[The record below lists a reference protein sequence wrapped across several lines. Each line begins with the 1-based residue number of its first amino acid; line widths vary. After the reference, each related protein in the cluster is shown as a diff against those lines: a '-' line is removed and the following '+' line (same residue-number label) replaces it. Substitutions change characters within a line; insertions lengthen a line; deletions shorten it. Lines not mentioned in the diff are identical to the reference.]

1 VQDTATGNDASSR
14 HPTLTTQT
22 QSLTLTDR
30 PPAAAAAAAER
41 GAGDAER
48 GAGDAERGAGD
59 ADGGS
64 IDEVVST
71 DSIIGM
77 LAAIAFS
84 AYKLH
89 SQTVGCVMHASLS
102 YCE

>member
-1 VQDTATGNDASSR
+1 MQDTATGNDASSR

-30 PPAAAAAAAER
+30 PPAAAAAA
-41 GAGDAER
+41 AER

>member
-1 VQDTATGNDASSR
+1 MQDTATGNDASSR

-22 QSLTLTDR
+22 QSLTSTDR
-30 PPAAAAAAAER
+30 PPAAAAAAA
-41 GAGDAER
+41 AER

>member
-1 VQDTATGNDASSR
+1 MQDTATGNDASSR
-14 HPTLTTQT
+14 HPTLMTQT
-22 QSLTLTDR
+22 QSLTSTDR
-30 PPAAAAAAAER
+30 PPAAAAER

-48 GAGDAERGAGD
+48 GAAAAERGAGD